1 MYGMEISYSE
11 LREREVI
18 NVADGRSLGRVCDL
32 VMSYPEGIVFGIV
45 VPGRKGFR
53 WFKPCCNDMFIDFE
67 QIQKI
72 GSDVILVDLRASDRP
87 PKPPKYKDKDCHRL
101 KNSYSSAPEGRS
113 KIDMNDYE

>member
-1 MYGMEISYSE
+1 MEISYSE

-18 NVADGRSLGRVCDL
+18 NIADGRSLGRVCDL
-32 VMSYPEGIVFGIV
+32 VMNYPDGIVFGIV

-53 WFKPCCNDMFIDFE
+53 WFKPCCNDVFIDFE

-72 GSDVILVDLRASDRP
+72 GSDVILVDLRVSNR
-87 PKPPKYKDKDCHRL
+87 PKPTKYNDKDCHRL
-101 KNSYSSAPEGRS
+101 RSSASSEGRS

>member
-1 MYGMEISYSE
+1 MEISYSE